1 MVMLSVSEL
10 RQRKQQLEQAIA
22 ELIQVFEHE
31 TSVEVDSLLTLE
43 RSSCTATSQDTQSG
57 HIKVEIHLNM

>member
-1 MVMLSVSEL
+1 MLSVAEL

-31 TSVEVDSLLTLE
+31 TSVEVDNLLTVE
-43 RSSCTATSQDTQSG
+43 RCSVNTPVQDTPIF
-57 HIKVEIHLNM
+57 HIKVDVHLNM

>member
-1 MVMLSVSEL
+1 MLSVSEL

-43 RSSCTATSQDTQSG
+43 RSSCTATSQDT
-57 HIKVEIHLNM
+57 

>member
-1 MVMLSVSEL
+1 MLSVSEL

-43 RSSCTATSQDTQSG
+43 RSSCTG
-57 HIKVEIHLNM
+57 HFARHSVWPH

>member
-43 RSSCTATSQDTQSG
+43 RSSCTTTWQDMQSD

>member
-1 MVMLSVSEL
+1 MAEL

-31 TSVEVDSLLTLE
+31 TSVEVDNLLTVE
-43 RSSCTATSQDTQSG
+43 RCSVNTPVQDTPIF
-57 HIKVEIHLNM
+57 HIKVDVHLNM

>member
-1 MVMLSVSEL
+1 MLSVSEL

-31 TSVEVDSLLTLE
+31 TSVEVDSLLTLNAAPAQPL
-43 RSSCTATSQDTQSG
+43 RKTLSLATL
-57 HIKVEIHLNM
+57 K

>member
-1 MVMLSVSEL
+1 MLSVAEL

-31 TSVEVDSLLTLE
+31 TSVEVDSLLTVE
-43 RSSCTATSQDTQSG
+43 RCSVNTPVQDTPIF
-57 HIKVEIHLNM
+57 HIKVDVHLNM